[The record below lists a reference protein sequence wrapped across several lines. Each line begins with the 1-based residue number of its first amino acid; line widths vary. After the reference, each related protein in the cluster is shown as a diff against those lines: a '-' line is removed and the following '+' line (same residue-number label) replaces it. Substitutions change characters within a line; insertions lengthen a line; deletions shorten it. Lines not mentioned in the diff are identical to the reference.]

1 METKVRKKSDGDS
14 QERGSHA
21 KQYTRNL
28 QRIFQNESNFKFR
41 QLEDFD
47 EDKELLSPIE
57 SETDDLL
64 SLGNPELDDDAK

>member
-21 KQYTRNL
+21 KQYTSNL
-28 QRIFQNESNFKFR
+28 QRIFQNETNFKFR

>member
-64 SLGNPELDDDAK
+64 SLCNPDDAK